1 MCKEDCVQNSVNKNI
16 LYITILIFLT
26 NCSLSNKEFA
36 ENNKS
41 IDIFKKI
48 DPIQRELNLDLK
60 IKKFETFKSTPFLNN
75 LTNSNGN
82 INFETNFEKKR
93 LTSFLKLKNL
103 NQINQKYF
111 LQITTILFFL
121 MAKEQYLN

>member
-1 MCKEDCVQNSVNKNI
+1 MNKNI
-16 LYITILIFLT
+16 LYIIILIFLT
-26 NCSLSNKEFA
+26 NCSLSNKEVA
-36 ENNKS
+36 KNNKS

-48 DPIQRELNLDLK
+48 DPIKRELNSDLK
-60 IKKFETFKSTPFLNN
+60 TKKFETFKLNPFFNN

-93 LTSFLKLKNL
+93 PISFLKLKSL

-111 LQITTILFFL
+111 LQITMILFFL
-121 MAKEQYLN
+121 MVKEQYLN